1 MFIITKKDN
10 RGRKIMRNFKN
21 YVILSVVLI
30 IAMLV
35 IMSQGVQAS
44 PQLIFGNNTTSGGTV
59 VGDTTGTTTTPSTT
73 LTPTTAPQ
81 TTTVPSTTITTTTK
95 DPAPTTTPAV
105 NITNTTSPT
114 TTRSANLPQTGENDI
129 YIVSAIGAVALI
141 LGGIAYVKSRKYDM

>member
-1 MFIITKKDN
+1 
-10 RGRKIMRNFKN
+10 MRNFKN
-21 YVILSVVLI
+21 YVILSVALI

-44 PQLIFGNNTTSGGTV
+44 PQLIFGNNTTSGGTS
-59 VGDTTGTTTTPSTT
+59 VGDTTGTTTPSTT